1 MIPAGFE
8 YSRVASAAAIG
19 VRVKHRDVARSDVVT
34 EYVDVLIRRSICK
47 VTTIEGLADDDTF
60 HPTQEGFRQCHGPP
74 CGYCTPGMMI
84 AVSSLLDDMPD
95 PTEEEVRLGLERNIC
110 R

>member
-1 MIPAGFE
+1 MSSPSTSTF
-8 YSRVASAAAIG
+8 V
-19 VRVKHRDVARSDVVT
+19 VRRPI
-34 EYVDVLIRRSICK
+34 YK

-60 HPTQEGFRQCHGPP
+60 HPMQEGFRQCHGPP
-74 CGYCTPGMMI
+74 CGYCTPGMMV

-95 PTEEEVRLGLERNIC
+95 PTEEEVRLGHERNIY